1 LAARACASGNLHI
14 HHSNRLELLATEL
27 AGLIAS
33 NPADPL
39 DAERIVVPH
48 RTLGRWLKLEIA
60 RELGIAA
67 NIDCELPAEFAWS
80 MLRETLP
87 SLPKA
92 QSFAPDTLRWH
103 LFGMLPAFSQGGDAG
118 EVRRYLADGDELK
131 RFELADRLA
140 RIFDRC
146 LNFRDDWI
154 RNWERGETPHWQA
167 RLWRSL
173 TEDVQEPHWVSALD
187 AFGGELAGGGTPG
200 NWPRRVFVFGV
211 SFLSPSYLQW
221 LRQLADKI
229 ELHVFLFNPSE
240 AYWADLRTER
250 EIRRRAGASGAKAQH
265 LEEGN
270 RLLAAWGSAGRDA
283 FDELVASEAQTR
295 PCFAPARDDSRLAA
309 VQADIQQVRP
319 AADAPRVP
327 PDNSLQI
334 HCCHSAMREAEVLHD
349 RLLDLLENHSDIEPA
364 DILILTPKPARYGPA
379 ITAVFESEGRIPV
392 TLSRSRAVDSPT
404 AKAFFDLLSLPGTRF
419 GVEAVLAPLDAPSL
433 RARFEI
439 EEDQLPEI
447 RNWMKQAGI
456 RRDLASEGD
465 SAPALPGNTWQD
477 GFNRLLVGYA
487 AGDTDELALGIAPC
501 SIRGEGGFEAG
512 EDDYAAMG
520 RIISYCQAAFEFCEY
535 VARPGNAGHWKNLL
549 RAALQQF
556 FDNGSRRGAYGS
568 FEAMREAGDEF
579 GEVAMLIENFA
590 EQAGRIDC
598 EFSFQIARKT
608 LLDSASNP
616 AVGPARLEDSATVG
630 RLASG
635 QIPPAKIVCAV
646 GMGGDGFPRNPPRH
660 SFDIV
665 ERDGH
670 RKGDRDPRHEDRFAF
685 LEALLAARRAFIVT
699 YAGRDQSDDS
709 EIPPSVVVDELHEY
723 LVGRFAEPAPDG
735 EPDSFRFDHPL
746 QAFSSRYFQGD
757 QALFSYSRTMFD
769 AAKILRDQ
777 QRRELGQGGPEE
789 EADRERASEEP
800 RAQEIDSGE
809 SKAPNRFG
817 EPIEPPDASRRKLS
831 LSELHRFFSNPAGG
845 FLRER
850 FAVRLRGVEEADEE
864 VEPLYLSNYE
874 QWGLREE
881 ILQRTDPGR
890 ERETAI
896 ELVESRLLASGKLPH
911 GGFGALA
918 WDAALQEVKN
928 LRWLLHPHKEM
939 LDAEPQHI
947 DVAIGEFRLMGVIPG
962 IGSQRMLYW
971 RNGKKRPKDL
981 IEIRLRQ
988 LAWMAAG
995 NDPLPVTAIWV
1006 GENGDQQF
1014 PAPVLGRDAIDQWLE
1029 AWWLGLSRPLR
1040 FFPNTSVA
1048 YAQTLGKSGNHETAM
1063 QKARDTWQSECGELD
1078 NTVAWDLGEDDDPLE
1093 DHRPAK
1099 PLEEIEAEAGGDLS
1113 QAGFAE
1119 LAETLLV
1126 SMFKRP
1132 LE

>member
-1 LAARACASGNLHI
+1 MHI
-14 HHSNRLELLATEL
+14 HHSNRLELLAKEL

-48 RTLGRWLKLEIA
+48 RTLGRWLQLEIA

-67 NIDCELPAEFAWS
+67 NIKLELPAAFAWS
-80 MLRETLP
+80 MLRDALP
-87 SLPKA
+87 SLPGG
-92 QSFAPDTLRWH
+92 QGFAPDTLRWH
-103 LFGMLPAFSQGGDAG
+103 LFGMLPAFSQGGDAD

-154 RNWERGETPHWQA
+154 RDWERGETPHWQA

-173 TEDVQEPHWVSALD
+173 AENVQEPHWVSALD
-187 AFGGELAGGGTPG
+187 AFGKELAGGGMPSG
-200 NWPRRVFVFGV
+200 WPRRVFVFGI
-211 SFLSPSYLQW
+211 SFLSPSYLRW
-221 LRQLADKI
+221 LRQLAGKI

-250 EIRRRAGASGAKAQH
+250 EVRRRAGAAQAQAQH
-265 LEEGN
+265 FEEGN
-270 RLLAAWGSAGRDA
+270 RLLATWGRAGRDA

-295 PCFAPARDDSRLAA
+295 PCFAPTRDDSRLAA
-309 VQADIQQVRP
+309 VQGDIQEVRP
-319 AADAPRVP
+319 AADAPRLP

-349 RLLDLLENHSDIEPA
+349 RLLDLLETHPGIEPA

-392 TLSRSRAVDSPT
+392 ALSRSRAVDSPT

-439 EEDQLPEI
+439 EEDKLPDI
-447 RNWMKQAGI
+447 RDWVKQAGI
-456 RRDLASEGD
+456 RRNLGNLASEGE
-465 SAPALPGNTWQD
+465 SAPALPGNTWHD

-487 AGDTDELALGIAPC
+487 AGDTDELALGVAPC

-512 EDDYAAMG
+512 EEDYAAMG
-520 RIISYCQAAFEFCEY
+520 RVISYCRAAFEFCQH
-535 VARPGNAGHWKNLL
+535 VARPGDAGHWKNLL
-549 RAALQQF
+549 RAALHQF
-556 FDNGSRRGAYGS
+556 FDNGSRRGAYDS
-568 FEAMREAGDEF
+568 FDAMREAGDEF
-579 GEVAMLIENFA
+579 GEIAMLIESFA

-598 EFSFQIARKT
+598 GFSFQVVRKA
-608 LLDSASNP
+608 LLESASNP
-616 AVGPARLEDSATVG
+616 AVGPARIEDSTTVG

-635 QIPPAKIVCAV
+635 QIPPAEIVCAV
-646 GMGGDGFPRNPPRH
+646 GMGGDGFPRNPPCH

-665 ERDGH
+665 DRDGH

-699 YAGRDQSDDS
+699 YTGRDQSDDS

-723 LVGRFAEPAPDG
+723 LLGRFAEPGPVG
-735 EPDSFRFDHPL
+735 EADKAGARDSFRIYHPL
-746 QAFSSRYFQGD
+746 QAFSSRYFSGD
-757 QALFSYSRTMFD
+757 EALFSYSRTTFD
-769 AAKILRDQ
+769 AAKMLRDQ
-777 QRRELGQGGPEE
+777 QRHETGQSGPAEE
-789 EADRERASEEP
+789 EAARERASEER
-800 RAQEIDSGE
+800 RAQEPGRGE
-809 SKAPNRFG
+809 GKAPTRFG
-817 EPIEPPDASRRKLS
+817 KPIEPPDASRRKLS

-850 FAVRLRGVEEADEE
+850 FAVKLRGVEEADEE
-864 VEPLYLSNYE
+864 TEPLYLNGRE
-874 QWGLREE
+874 RWGLRQE
-881 ILQRTDPGR
+881 ILQRTDPKR

-896 ELVESRLLASGKLPH
+896 EHVESRLLASGKLPH

-918 WDAALQEVKN
+918 WDAALQEVEN
-928 LRWLLHPHKEM
+928 LRSLLRPHAEM
-939 LDAEPQHI
+939 LDAEPQHV
-947 DVAIGEFRLMGVIPG
+947 DLAIGEFRLMGVIPG

-995 NDPLPVTAIWV
+995 NQPLPVTAIWT
-1006 GENGDQQF
+1006 GENMDQQF
-1014 PAPVLGRDAIDQWLE
+1014 PAPMPGTDAIDQWLE

-1040 FFPNTSVA
+1040 FFPNASVA
-1048 YAQTLGKSGNHETAM
+1048 YAKTLGKRGNRETAM
-1063 QKARDTWQSECGELD
+1063 NEARKAWETERGEPD

-1093 DHRPAK
+1093 DHRPAET
-1099 PLEEIEAEAGGDLS
+1099 LGEIKAKAGGDLS